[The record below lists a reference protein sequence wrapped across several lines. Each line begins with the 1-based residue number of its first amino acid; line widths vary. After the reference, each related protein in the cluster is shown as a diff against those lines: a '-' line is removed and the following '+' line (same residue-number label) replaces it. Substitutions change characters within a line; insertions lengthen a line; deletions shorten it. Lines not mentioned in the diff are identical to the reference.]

1 MARKRRN
8 CPTGVTFHLCNRS
21 AGSLPL
27 FQTALDYLQW
37 GQVLRE
43 AQGRFPVSIFAYCV
57 MPNHWHLLAQPQ
69 KPKSI
74 SRFMHWFGTTHA
86 ARYRKSHATVGHGA
100 VYQNRFRSHAV
111 EGPQAFLKTAAYIE
125 RNALS
130 ADGKH
135 VVPTVFVK
143 DGRSTRKPRKQSAG
157 LKSAPK
163 LFSAWIGK
171 SKSRTTPQIKVAPL
185 RPIPAWRPRERPRFR
200 RYSSS
205 DTPWPCWRAVYPGAQ
220 KRQKLPI

>member
-130 ADGKH
+130 A
-135 VVPTVFVK
+135 
-143 DGRSTRKPRKQSAG
+143 G
-157 LKSAPK
+157 LV
-163 LFSAWIGK
+163 
-171 SKSRTTPQIKVAPL
+171 SKA
-185 RPIPAWRPRERPRFR
+185 PAWPW
-200 RYSSS
+200 SSAANS
-205 DTPWPCWRAVYPGAQ
+205 MRLPLDPWPYPKPQKWQQLLAIPIDKEAVLKIRWAEVSAQ
-220 KRQKLPI
+220 TFQCVDWKIKEPNYAPN

>member
-1 MARKRRN
+1 MARKRRI
-8 CPTGVTFHLCNRS
+8 CPPGVTFHLCNRT

-27 FQTALDYLQW
+27 FQTPFDYLQW

-43 AQGRFPVSIFAYCV
+43 ALEKFPVSLFAYCV

-74 SRFMHWFGTTHA
+74 SRFMHWIGTTHA

-130 ADGKH
+130 A
-135 VVPTVFVK
+135 
-143 DGRSTRKPRKQSAG
+143 G
-157 LKSAPK
+157 LVSKA
-163 LFSAWIGK
+163 SAWPWSSAAK
-171 SKSRTTPQIKVAPL
+171 STGLRLDRWPYPKPQNWNQLLAVPIDEETTQTIRWAEVSAQTFQCVDWKIKEPNYAPN
-185 RPIPAWRPRERPRFR
+185 
-200 RYSSS
+200 
-205 DTPWPCWRAVYPGAQ
+205 
-220 KRQKLPI
+220 